1 MTGKKATIKPRN
13 TAACSPLM
21 KKGGVHEKTK
31 TSKRRASKESVK
43 GDIEDWREDVEF
55 ERSVRIED

>member
-1 MTGKKATIKPRN
+1 MTTKNPAIKPRN
-13 TAACSPLM
+13 AAARSPLM

-43 GDIEDWREDVEF
+43 GDLEDWREDVKF
-55 ERSVRIED
+55 ERSVKSED